1 MNRTHSA
8 RTLGLLFTAAMLW
21 SSTAAARVEVAGGI
35 NVDTVWRAA
44 DSPYVV
50 TGELAVRPGATL
62 TIEPGTEIHVGANLQ
77 FVVEGRLV
85 AHGLPQ
91 SPILFRGVAETS
103 GTWARITLAQGG
115 DLSIRHAEIRHAT
128 HGLYVNNVVPQNLV
142 LEDTR
147 FTGYRT
153 AGVHLNSAGGPYT
166 LTRVSADGRGT
177 AGMPSYGIYA
187 STTQITLD
195 GGVIRN
201 NANGVYV
208 RDRSATITRVV
219 FDQNTYGVYGYQN
232 LNATSTIDIERST
245 FRRQTT
251 ASIFGVRGRSGNYRL
266 NIGAARSIFD
276 GEPLVFSNGDIDYPF
291 VITTFRQNVYT
302 APALTNNNLVLPG
315 DQGTSLRYAALLAN
329 PDNGDYQPTDRSPAR
344 YFEPQNPAGVAGA
357 IDFQGALT
365 GEGLHGFWYENRVFA
380 PETVYDVAGDIVVA
394 PGVTVNFRPGATFRI
409 APQTDL
415 MTGGLNPN
423 RIEIRVEGTLEA
435 DGTNSR
441 PVRFESGAAEPRPA
455 DWYGIVIPAEAEA
468 FNVAQVVIGH
478 AYRGVSLYENDH
490 IVAGSRIHH
499 SDNAGI
505 YIEGGTPQIEEVT
518 IEDGLR
524 VGIDVRNRASVPIT
538 QAIVRRNGGR
548 GIQVD
553 DSSIDVS
560 DSRIHDNTDGI
571 YAYNDINQIATITLD
586 HVTVAHNSGSGI
598 SASRGRSGTYRLNLT
613 LNSTSVT
620 HNVSNGVTTAD
631 VDYPAAFS
639 CSGTNVWGNGR
650 DYLALTPVGS
660 CFSYNPLYADIAQ
673 RNYEPTR
680 WSPNRGLGVG
690 GSHVGMLPWVDAIG
704 PQIMGYLWENITFTR
719 QESPY
724 TMLGDIVVPPGVTVT
739 FEPGA
744 EIRVLDREDQM
755 LGGLSTNRAELR
767 IQDGATAIFGTP
779 VADQPAQGIAGQRVL
794 FRSTAE
800 QPAGGAWYGMHF
812 EAGGTSS
819 LYNVEIRHPTY
830 GIYAIGPTAPRVRYV
845 RVMHH
850 SNTGLYFQ
858 AITGAPRID
867 VHGAFVVGPRRG
879 TGQGLY
885 IENGDGVITSSYFT
899 HHSYGARIQ
908 NSGTQRTPAVTLTN
922 NTFVKH
928 STGIYLVRGRSNSY
942 GLTMRLYNNVI
953 ADNTSF
959 AISDGQWPDYPANTT
974 VVNNDYFG
982 VNTTVGNFTTNRGNI
997 TTDPRVEDIDWD
1009 DVPRWWD
1016 GQLWPESLAI
1026 NAGDAAAVSLPQTDI
1041 LGRPRVMGGRVD
1053 IGAWEHDPDA
1063 NVEPRADGV
1072 TASIMVPRGEVFT
1085 FDGSAAF
1092 DPDGRIASA
1101 FWTMSD
1107 GTVTAGQSV
1116 QHTFANEGQN
1126 QWGYITV
1133 VDDDG
1138 AEDHARVLVNV
1149 NVRPI
1154 ADAGPDVFQ
1163 DEGPAES
1170 VFFDGTLSRDPD
1182 GNIVRWE
1189 WDFGDGSPTTTAQ
1202 SPRHSYLSAGLY
1214 TVTLTVTDDEG
1225 LTDTD
1230 TTIATVFGNLDIVGP
1245 LVEHN
1250 ELADGLPVGQPVEIR
1265 ATIRDPG
1272 GVQDAVLFYRTIGEG
1287 AARFLLMQ
1295 PAGGNIYSATIPANH
1310 VNAPGVQYW
1319 IVARDGVEPEP
1330 NTSTWPVGAPAQ
1342 DVWDFLVVGDRDP
1355 PVIVHAP
1362 VANGQAPGEAV
1373 TVSATLQD
1381 ATGIGSAVL
1390 FFRSQ
1395 GSQVFGA
1402 TNMARVNGDVW
1413 AAQIPAFV
1421 VGEAGVEYY
1430 IAAQDSSPIPNT
1442 ATSPAGAPG
1451 ALYRFSVESA
1461 DRLPPVIVHQPVQ
1474 NGQTEGLP
1482 VTVTAGIVDA
1492 DGQIETAEIAWRAV
1506 GAPAF
1511 QRAPMAR
1518 VDGNTWR
1525 GQIPGAGV
1533 VLAGVQYYIE
1543 AVDQAGNRATD
1554 PAQAPVVSHLFSVT
1568 AEDRI
1573 GPVLEHVRIADG
1585 QPENEDVFIEATA
1598 EDPSGVVD
1606 VRVYYRPQ
1614 GFPFFQNAQLVLAD
1628 GVWTGAIPGFAVQ
1641 PPAIEYYLRAT
1652 DGEGNLGYA
1661 PQAAPGAPYTFRI
1674 GSADEVGPVL
1684 VHDPIAD
1691 GRPTG
1696 QPVAINVAAI
1706 DDAGVESVIVNYR
1719 RQGAPDFVALPLVR
1733 GQNSQWTG
1741 TLPGAAMVVGTIEYH
1756 IVATDRSQNQ
1766 NQTRLPA
1773 QAGAEYRFTVTAP
1786 DQTGPAIVH
1795 APAAAPLAPGRPF
1808 VVTATVTDPS
1818 GVGTVTLRWAIDD
1831 GLYRS
1836 REMTPGAAPGA
1847 YTATIAPEFIPAG
1860 AAEIRYA
1867 ITAVDTLGNSATV
1880 PAGGEQAPFV
1890 QPLEQLDVDPPLVEV
1905 ALDGVAPPVV
1915 AGAAVPLEITAL
1927 DDRAVVLVT
1936 VEVLAGGDLVA
1947 EIVAAP
1953 GADDTWTATIPQN
1966 RVIVPGLSVV
1976 AVATDAAGNEGR
1988 SEPLAI
1994 AVVPPPDLTP
2004 PEVTLARVPDG
2015 QLAGQPVTVTAQA
2028 TDGVGVTGATLYYRR
2043 PPAVQYRVQV
2053 MNLGPADTWRAQ
2065 IPGGEVAEPAV
2076 EYYVEARDAAGN
2088 TATDPDVDA
2097 ATPARFT
2104 VSPVDRVG
2112 PVCGHFTQVVW
2123 DRATPLPLAITA
2135 DDPSGVDAVRVFWR
2149 NDGEANDRLLV
2160 AAPAGDGYAAVIP
2173 NPQPPAVQYYI
2184 EADDRVG
2191 NTSRCPAQGLYR
2203 VTVVE
2208 PDVQGP
2214 VIEHAPPA
2222 DAAPGE
2228 ALLIGAII
2236 TDPSGV
2242 ASAELRYRTIG
2253 GAVFGALPLVAGADA
2268 SYAATIPAVAV
2279 NAPGI
2284 EYYLAA
2290 TDAEGNTT
2298 RHPAGDATHRVA
2310 VGGGDVEPPLVVHE
2324 AIRGPVPAGQPIDIE
2339 ALAEDDSGVAGL
2351 TVYFRVAG
2359 AGPWLSAELALA
2371 AGTWTARIPGAV
2383 VAPPAIEYY
2392 LAATDLAGNRGFN
2405 PAAGPAAPIRVDVQG
2420 APADVTPPRITLT
2433 PAPDGAPVGVGVTVA
2448 ATITDDGLIAAAT
2461 LHARVEGTVDFIAI
2475 PMNPDADRYTA
2486 RIPAALVQL
2495 PGVEYY
2501 VEARD
2506 AAGNT
2511 ARAPAGAPAA
2521 PLGFSVVDPNADD
2534 TPPAIR
2540 HSEVEDRVITG
2551 AVVPIQATVTD
2562 AGSGVA
2568 RVTLHFRTV
2577 GGGAYISA
2585 AMARNGDTYTGTIL
2599 DFAVRAPGVQYYI
2612 EAADAAGNVAYAPAA
2627 GADAPYLFG
2636 VDDPQDLEAPVV
2648 VHTPPEGPLLAGA
2661 PIRIEA
2667 TVTDAALDRV
2677 QLRYRT
2683 RGDAEF
2689 TTVELDPQGADR
2701 YATTIPG
2708 AAVAAPALEYHLR
2721 ATDDAGNE
2729 ALHPDGAP
2737 AELHAITIELPD
2749 LDGPTIILDA
2759 LPETVSAAT
2768 PIPLAATI
2776 TDPSGVERARL
2787 HLHSPL
2793 TGAWSTVDLV
2803 PEPDDR
2809 YTAVIA
2815 GALVVEPEVLVYL
2828 EAEDAEGNITLDP
2841 PEGQADPY
2849 AVLVEAEAE
2858 ADPPIIVHSP
2868 AANGAQGQPLPIT
2881 ALVTDATGVAE
2892 VVLWYRE
2899 AGADEW
2905 LDRDLTADGDRYSAQ
2920 IPALATRGDAVEY
2933 YLAAADLVGNAAVD
2947 PADAPEAW
2955 YTVALIG
2962 EPDPDMGAGDPDMDI
2977 ADPDM
2982 GAGDPDM
2989 TIEPGDDMGMVE
3001 AEFGV
3006 IPDTDAGTD
3015 QDDDEGTT
3023 GCACD
3028 AADSG
3033 APAPLLALIAL
3044 LTLARPRRRRG

>member
-1 MNRTHSA
+1 MKRTHSA
-8 RTLGLLFTAAMLW
+8 RSAALLFTAALLW
-21 SSTAAARVEVAGGI
+21 SSAAIARVEVAGGI
-35 NVDTVWRAA
+35 NVDTIWRAA

-77 FVVEGRLV
+77 FIVEGRLV
-85 AHGLPQ
+85 AHGQ
-91 SPILFRGVAETS
+91 AQTPILFRGVAETS
-103 GTWARITLAQGG
+103 GTWARISVAQGG
-115 DLSIRHAEIRHAT
+115 DLSMRHAIVRHAT
-128 HGLYVNNVVPQNLV
+128 HGLYVNNVTPANLV
-142 LEDTR
+142 VEDTR
-147 FTGYRT
+147 FVAYRT
-153 AGVHLNSAGGPYT
+153 AGVHLNNAGGPHT

-177 AGMPSYGIYA
+177 AGTPSYGIYA
-187 STTQITLD
+187 STTQITLT

-201 NANGVYV
+201 NGTGVYI
-208 RDRSATITRVV
+208 RDRSGDITQVV
-219 FDQNTYGVYGYQN
+219 FDQNGYGINAYQG
-232 LNATSTIDIERST
+232 LNAISTVNIRRST
-245 FRRQTT
+245 FRRHTT
-251 ASIFGVRGRSGNYRL
+251 AAIYGARGRSGTYRL
-266 NIGAARSIFD
+266 NIGVSRSIFD
-276 GEPLVFSNGDIDYPF
+276 GETTILSNGDIDYPF
-291 VITTFRQNVYT
+291 VTTTFAQNVYT
-302 APALTNNNLVLPG
+302 ATTVTTGGATLPG
-315 DQGTSLRYAALLAN
+315 DEGSSLRYAALLAD

-344 YFEPQNPAGVAGA
+344 YFEPQNPAGVVGA
-357 IDFQGALT
+357 VDFAGALT
-365 GEGLHGFWYENRVFA
+365 GDGLHGFWYENRVFA

-394 PGVTVNFRPGATFRI
+394 PGVTVNFRPGATFRL
-409 APQTDL
+409 AARSDV
-415 MTGGLNPN
+415 MAGGLNPN

-441 PVRFESGAAEPRPA
+441 PVRFESAAAAPA
-455 DWYGIVIPAEAEA
+455 PGDWYGIVIPATAEA
-468 FNVAQVVIGH
+468 FNVAQVDIGH

-518 IEDGLR
+518 IEDGAR
-524 VGIDVRNRASVPIT
+524 VGIDVRNRATVPIT
-538 QAIVRRNGGR
+538 QAIVRRNAGR
-548 GIQVD
+548 GIQAD
-553 DSSIDVS
+553 DSSIDVRN
-560 DSRIHDNTDGI
+560 SRIHDNTDGI
-571 YAYNDINQIATITLD
+571 YAYNDQNQIVNVTLD
-586 HVTVAHNSGSGI
+586 HVTVAHNTGSGVI
-598 SASRGRSGTYRLNLT
+598 ASRGRSGTYRLNLT
-613 LNSTSVT
+613 LNSSSIT
-620 HNVSNGVTTAD
+620 HNVSNGVTTND
-631 VDYPAAFS
+631 VDYPAVFA
-639 CSGTNVWGNGR
+639 CSGSNVWGNGR
-650 DYLALTPVGS
+650 DFLILTSTGS
-660 CFSYNPLYADIAQ
+660 CFGYNPLYADIVQ

-704 PQIMGYLWENITFTR
+704 PQIMGYLWENVTFTR

-724 TMLGDIVVPPGVTVT
+724 TMLGDIVVPPGITVT

-744 EIRVLDREDQM
+744 EIRVVDREDQM
-755 LGGLSTNRAELR
+755 LGGIQTTRAELR
-767 IQDGATAIFGTP
+767 IEAGATAIFGTP
-779 VADQPAQGIAGQRVL
+779 VADQPALGVVGLPVT

-800 QPAGGAWYGMHF
+800 LPAPGAWYGIHF

-819 LYNVEIRHPTY
+819 LYNVVLRHPTY
-830 GIYAIGPTAPRVRYV
+830 GIYAIGPTAPRVRYL

-850 SNTGLYFQ
+850 SNTGLHFQ
-858 AITGAPRID
+858 HISANPRVD

-879 TGQGLY
+879 AGQGLMM
-885 IENGDGVITSSYFT
+885 ENADGVITSSYFT
-899 HHSYGARIQ
+899 HHTYGARIQ
-908 NSGTQRTPAVTLTN
+908 NSSTQRTPTVTLTN

-928 STGIYLVRGRSNSY
+928 GTGVYFARGRSGAY
-942 GLTMRLYNNVI
+942 GLTVRLYNNVI
-953 ADNTSF
+953 ADNSSQ
-959 AISDGQWPDYPANTT
+959 AITDGQWPDYVTNAT

-982 VNTTVGNFTTNRGNI
+982 NATTTGSFALTRGNI

-1009 DVPRWWD
+1009 ETPRWWD

-1026 NAGDAAAVSLPQTDI
+1026 NAGDAAAANLPTTDI
-1041 LGRPRVMGGRVD
+1041 LGRPRVLGNRVD
-1053 IGAWEHDPDA
+1053 IGAWEHDPEA
-1063 NVEPRADGV
+1063 NVEPRADAV

-1107 GTVTAGQSV
+1107 GTITPGQSV
-1116 QHTFANEGQN
+1116 QHTFAAEGQN

-1182 GNIVRWE
+1182 GRIVRWE
-1189 WDFGDGSPTTTAQ
+1189 WDFGDGSPTTTNQ

-1250 ELADGLPVGQPVEIR
+1250 ELQDGLPVGQPVEIR

-1295 PAGGNIYSATIPANH
+1295 PTGGNIYTATIPANH

-1355 PVIVHAP
+1355 PVIQHQP
-1362 VANGQAPGEAV
+1362 VANGQPPGEAV
-1373 TVSATLQD
+1373 TVSATLLD

-1413 AAQIPAFV
+1413 AGQIPAFV

-1451 ALYRFSVESA
+1451 ALYRFAVQSA

-1492 DGQIETAEIAWRAV
+1492 DGQIERAEIAWRAV

-1518 VDGNTWR
+1518 VDGNSWR

-1533 VLAGVQYYIE
+1533 TLAGVQYYIE
-1543 AVDQAGNRATD
+1543 AADQAGNRATD

-1573 GPVLEHVRIADG
+1573 GPVIEHVRIGDG

-1598 EDPSGVVD
+1598 DDPSGVVD

-1661 PQAAPGAPYTFRI
+1661 PLAAPGAPYTFRI

-1684 VHDPIAD
+1684 VHDPVANN
-1691 GRPTG
+1691 RPTG
-1696 QPVAINVAAI
+1696 QPVALSVAAI
-1706 DDAGVESVIVNYR
+1706 DDAGVESVVVYYR

-1741 TLPGAAMVVGTIEYH
+1741 TLPGAAMVAGTIEYH
-1756 IVATDRSQNQ
+1756 VVAIDRSQNQ
-1766 NQTRLPA
+1766 NQSRLPA
-1773 QAGAEYRFTVTAP
+1773 AAGEEYRFTVTAP
-1786 DQTGPAIVH
+1786 DVTGPTIVH
-1795 APAAAPLAPGRPF
+1795 APAAAPLAQGRPL
-1808 VVTATVTDPS
+1808 VITATVTDPS

-1831 GLYRS
+1831 GLYRN
-1836 REMTPGAAPGA
+1836 REMTPGAAPGEYA
-1847 YTATIAPEFIPAG
+1847 TTIAPEFIPAG
-1860 AAEIRYA
+1860 AGEIRYV
-1867 ITAVDTLGNSATV
+1867 ITAVDAVGNSATV
-1880 PAGGEQAPFV
+1880 PVGGEQAPFV

-1905 ALDGVAPPVV
+1905 ALRGIAPPVV
-1915 AGAAVPLEITAL
+1915 AGTAIPLEITAL

-1936 VEVLAGGDLVA
+1936 VEVLAGGDLIA

-1966 RVIVPGLSVV
+1966 RVIVPGLSVI

-1988 SEPLAI
+1988 SDALAI
-1994 AVVPPPDLTP
+1994 AVVPPPDVTP

-2015 QLAGQPVTVTAQA
+2015 QLAGQPVTVTAQV
-2028 TDGVGVTGATLYYRR
+2028 TDAVGVTGATLYHRR
-2043 PPAVQYRVQV
+2043 PPALQFRVQV
-2053 MNLGPADTWRAQ
+2053 MNLGPAATWRAQ
-2065 IPGGEVAEPAV
+2065 IPGGEVGEPAV

-2088 TATDPDVDA
+2088 VATDPDVDA

-2112 PVCGHFTQVVW
+2112 PICGHFTQQVW
-2123 DRATPLPLAITA
+2123 DRGTPLPLAITA
-2135 DDPSGVDAVRVFWR
+2135 DDPSGVDTVRVFWR
-2149 NDGEANDRLLV
+2149 NDGEANYRPLA
-2160 AAPAGDGYAAVIP
+2160 AAPALDGYSAVIP
-2173 NPQPPAVQYYI
+2173 DPQPPAVEYYI
-2184 EADDRVG
+2184 EAADRAG

-2208 PDVQGP
+2208 PDIQGP
-2214 VIEHAPPA
+2214 VIDHVPPA
-2222 DAAPGE
+2222 DAAAGE
-2228 ALLIGAII
+2228 ALLIGATI
-2236 TDPSGV
+2236 TDPAGV

-2253 GAVFGALPLVAGADA
+2253 GAVFGALPLVAGAGG

-2298 RHPAGDATHRVA
+2298 RHPAGDGTHRVA
-2310 VGGGDVEPPLVVHE
+2310 VGGGDVEPPSVVH
-2324 AIRGPVPAGQPIDIE
+2324 APIRGPVPAGQPIDIE
-2339 ALAEDDSGVAGL
+2339 ATADDPSGVAGL

-2359 AGPWLSAELALA
+2359 AGPYLSAELTLT

-2392 LAATDLAGNRGFN
+2392 LAATDLTGNRGFT
-2405 PAAGPAAPIRVDVQG
+2405 PAAGAGAPIRVDVQG
-2420 APADVTPPRITLT
+2420 APADVTPPRIVLT
-2433 PAPDGAPVGVGVTVA
+2433 PAPDDAPLGVGVTLT
-2448 ATITDDGLIAAAT
+2448 ATITDDGLVAAAT
-2461 LHARVEGTVDFIAI
+2461 LHARVEGTIDYIAI

-2506 AAGNT
+2506 TAGNT

-2540 HSEVEDRVITG
+2540 HSEVEDRAITG
-2551 AVVPIQATVTD
+2551 TPVAIAATVTD

-2577 GGGAYISA
+2577 GAGAWISA
-2585 AMARNGDTYTGTIL
+2585 AMLRNGDNYTGTIL

-2627 GADAPYLFG
+2627 GANAPYLFG
-2636 VDDPQDLEAPVV
+2636 VDDPADQAPPVI
-2648 VHTPPEGPLLAGA
+2648 VHTPVEGPLLAGA
-2661 PIRIEA
+2661 PHRVEA

-2683 RGDAEF
+2683 RGAIDF

-2708 AAVAAPALEYHLR
+2708 PAVAAPGLEYHLR

-2729 ALHPDGAP
+2729 ALHPALAP
-2737 AELHAITIELPD
+2737 AQLHAIDVELPD
-2749 LDGPTIILDA
+2749 LDGPTIVLDA
-2759 LPETVSAAT
+2759 LPETVSATT

-2776 TDPSGVERARL
+2776 TDDSGVESARL
-2787 HLHSPL
+2787 HIYSHL
-2793 TGAWSTVDLV
+2793 TGAWSTLDLV
-2803 PEPDDR
+2803 AEPNDR
-2809 YTAVIA
+2809 YTAVVA
-2815 GALVVEPEVLVYL
+2815 GGLVVEPEVLVYL
-2828 EAEDAEGNITLDP
+2828 EAEDTEGNITLDP
-2841 PEGQADPY
+2841 PEGQGDPY

-2899 AGADEW
+2899 AGTDEW

-2933 YLAAADLVGNAAVD
+2933 YLAAADLLGNTAVD

-2962 EPDPDMGAGDPDMDI
+2962 E

-2982 GAGDPDM
+2982 GPDDPDM
-2989 TIEPGDDMGMVE
+2989 GTPEADMDAPEVDMTVDPGDDMGMVE
-3001 AEFGV
+3001 VEFGV

-3015 QDDDEGTT
+3015 QDDDDEGTT

-3033 APAPLLALIAL
+3033 TPAPLLALLAL
-3044 LTLARPRRRRG
+3044 LTIIRPRRRR